1 MNKIVK
7 YIGLDVHK
15 NSVAIA
21 IAEEGRQREVNF
33 YGVINNDMNQL
44 HKFLRKQ
51 ISQGAEPRC
60 VYEAGPCGY
69 NIYRSLSEKGID
81 CVVVAPSLIPRKSGE
96 LKQIEEIQKHLLNF
110 IERVNSH
117 QFMCPHWRMKHCG
130 IWSGLVKIQ
139 SMHLKGPNNN

>member
-15 NSVAIA
+15 NSIAIS
-21 IAEEGRQREVNF
+21 IAEEGRQRDVNF
-33 YGVINNDMNQL
+33 YGVINSDMDQL

-69 NIYRSLSEKGID
+69 NIYRSLSKKGID
-81 CVVVAPSLIPRKSGE
+81 
-96 LKQIEEIQKHLLNF
+96 
-110 IERVNSH
+110 
-117 QFMCPHWRMKHCG
+117 
-130 IWSGLVKIQ
+130 
-139 SMHLKGPNNN
+139 